1 MGAIHMNNI
10 KNLFKGGRKK
20 ALTLSYD
27 DGITQDKR
35 LVSIFNKYGL
45 KATFNI
51 NSGIQSEENYWINE
65 GKKIQRMN
73 IDEIQEVYKGHEVA
87 VHTLTHPQLEQLSK
101 EIIINEI
108 FEDRKN
114 LEKIFGYPVR
124 GMAYPYGTYNEKVIQ
139 VMENCG
145 IEYSRTVNQHEDFH
159 LPKRFLEWHPTCHH
173 KNPKLMEITKRFIEN
188 DFWGMSLLYVWGHS
202 YEFEVDENWELA
214 EEFCKIASNHDSIWY
229 ATNIEIVDYL
239 KALDNLKYSA
249 DCEIVNNPSA
259 ISLWISVNEK
269 IIEIKSGETVKLK

>member
-1 MGAIHMNNI
+1 MSSII
-10 KNLFKGGRKK
+10 NLFKDGRKK

-35 LVSIFNKYGL
+35 LVSIFNQYAL

-51 NSGIQSEENYWINE
+51 NSGIQSEENYWINK

-73 IDEIQEVYKGHEVA
+73 IDEIEEVYKGHEVA
-87 VHTLTHPQLEQLSK
+87 AHSLTHPQLEDLPR
-101 EIIINEI
+101 EMIINEI

-145 IEYSRTVNQHEDFH
+145 IEYSRTVNQHEKFY
-159 LPKRFLEWHPTCHH
+159 LPERFLEWHPTCHH
-173 KNPKLMEITKRFIEN
+173 KNPKLMEIAKHFIET
-188 DFWGMSLLYVWGHS
+188 DFRSMSLLYVWGHS
-202 YEFEVDENWELA
+202 YEFDIDENWELA
-214 EEFCKIASNHDSIWY
+214 EEFCKTVGNDESIWY

-239 KALDNLKYSA
+239 KALDSLRYSA
-249 DCEIVNNPSA
+249 DCEIVYNTSA
-259 ISLWISVNEK
+259 IPLWISVDKK
-269 IIEIKSGETVKLK
+269 IVEIKSGATIKIK